1 MICSSFC
8 LIWSD
13 LFQAGSGCRS
23 HSLLQD
29 YGDGGV
35 IAELRKHLA
44 LPGGLA
50 WIWWGVRTNFTNP
63 AKVKRRL
70 ASLSCAIPKLD
81 LYKVALTARA
91 PETTSLDQSPANE
104 PRGFPEQVRAL
115 SRSRREQRW
124 FARYPEKIID
134 ENVTALLHA

>member
-35 IAELRKHLA
+35 IAELRKHLH

-70 ASLSCAIPKLD
+70 A
-81 LYKVALTARA
+81 
-91 PETTSLDQSPANE
+91 N
-104 PRGFPEQVRAL
+104 L
-115 SRSRREQRW
+115 SRAIGKLKLHGPTGSEPGRNKRRPSISCQVTKPGTPRASSRTL
-124 FARYPEKIID
+124 AIKD
-134 ENVTALLHA
+134 KAKAL